1 MAEIKQVLV
10 PDIGDYKDV
19 SIIEVM
25 VKAGDT
31 IKAED
36 NLVTLETDKAAMEV
50 PSPYAGVIKEM
61 KVKVGDKVSQGS
73 LILLL
78 ESSDAACAASKP
90 AQQPASSRS
99 AAAPAQAAPAAAP
112 VAASSCEHQL
122 LLRQPVTAPVAA
134 ACPLS

>member
-1 MAEIKQVLV
+1 VAEIKQVLV

-50 PSPYAGVIKEM
+50 PSPYAGVIKEI
-61 KVKVGDKVSQGS
+61 KVKVGDKVSQGW
-73 LILLL
+73 
-78 ESSDAACAASKP
+78 K
-90 AQQPASSRS
+90 
-99 AAAPAQAAPAAAP
+99 AAPRRMCHRPESRLLQWLHLHQQLPP
-112 VAASSCEHQL
+112 HRRQL
-122 LLRQPVTAPVAA
+122 LLRQS
-134 ACPLS
+134 LQRWR